1 MSYDRQRFGR
11 SLDVELSNLNA
22 VKLYS
27 KERTIG
33 GATENPR
40 RSIRERKAD
49 EKWECRGVK
58 VWLTEQIMSYPFFL
72 GRGRHPAAY
81 RLVVDDHVDY
91 TDDLR
96 RHQTI
101 RISQSVYIV
110 IRLVSD
116 VDRTLRSRSFDR
128 VQIHTRLNR
137 RCAIRNQQNSH
148 VPDDHT
154 RSRARCS
161 PPRTTRAPTKK
172 RKRKNNEHTD
182 THAPIHAIDVRTFLF
197 PFGTFKRQFLRPFAM
212 LPDNFLLSI
221 IGDRVGDA
229 SSSQP

>member
-1 MSYDRQRFGR
+1 MSNYPTWTRWNFTR
-11 SLDVELSNLNA
+11 
-22 VKLYS
+22 K
-27 KERTIG
+27 KER
-33 GATENPR
+33 
-40 RSIRERKAD
+40 SVERLKIQGVRF
-49 EKWECRGVK
+49 ESERQTRNGSVEVK

-128 VQIHTRLNR
+128 VQIRTRLNR

-148 VPDDHT
+148 VLDDHT

-161 PPRTTRAPTKK
+161 LLRTTRAPTKK
-172 RKRKNNEHTD
+172 RKRKNNEHAD
-182 THAPIHAIDVRTFLF
+182 THAPIHTDRRTDVPL
-197 PFGTFKRQFLRPFAM
+197 PFRYIQATVSTTICNAAR
-212 LPDNFLLSI
+212 
-221 IGDRVGDA
+221 
-229 SSSQP
+229 